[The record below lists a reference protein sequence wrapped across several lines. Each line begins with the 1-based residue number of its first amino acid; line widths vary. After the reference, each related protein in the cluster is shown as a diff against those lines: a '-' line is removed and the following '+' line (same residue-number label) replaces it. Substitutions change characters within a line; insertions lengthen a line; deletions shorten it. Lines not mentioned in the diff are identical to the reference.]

1 MEKQTRTDKY
11 KELRASL
18 SDKEEKTKKVIEEV
32 TDETDDDFLAFLPK
46 KEEKLDELHPL
57 TYDSLKE
64 DEAVRT
70 AIKEAK
76 INVGK
81 QEYNTRMDILNKLKK
96 DHPVRETEDKNE
108 DYDAGYDVSK
118 AEVVEE
124 AAQEIEDEE
133 SKMEETLKSLPKE
146 NVRIYGI
153 DEKETSS
160 DEIEEIEEKEPKK
173 KSIVPILLDIII
185 VILIIVFVTLCIIYF
200 KKMF

>member
-1 MEKQTRTDKY
+1 
-11 KELRASL
+11 
-18 SDKEEKTKKVIEEV
+18 
-32 TDETDDDFLAFLPK
+32 
-46 KEEKLDELHPL
+46 
-57 TYDSLKE
+57 
-64 DEAVRT
+64 
-70 AIKEAK
+70 
-76 INVGK
+76 
-81 QEYNTRMDILNKLKK
+81 MDILNKLKK

-160 DEIEEIEEKEPKK
+160 EEIEEIEEKEPKK